1 MTDDEMDELFAL
13 IDTIGVP
20 PWRKRLAID
29 RLRAKGYLVRDAVK
43 SVAVTQEALTALG
56 KMRMA

>member
-1 MTDDEMDELFAL
+1 
-13 IDTIGVP
+13 VP
-20 PWRKRLAID
+20 PWRKRLAIE

-56 KMRMA
+56 KMRIV